1 MWQPW
6 WGNSLRHNQFWEIAV
21 MVEDVIKELKEN
33 QAKAIDAFKR
43 ELGRVR
49 TGRANLAVLEPVR
62 VDYYGT
68 KSPLNQVA
76 SLSIPDARL
85 IVIKPWDKST
95 LPEIE
100 KAINLAE
107 IGLTPQNDGEVIRLP
122 IPTLTE
128 ERRKDLVKQ
137 TRKMAETAKVS
148 LRNHRRDSND
158 FIKELEKSSEI
169 SEDDKK
175 RGLDRTQKETD
186 AAVSKVDEILSD
198 KEKEIM
204 EV

>member
-1 MWQPW
+1 
-6 WGNSLRHNQFWEIAV
+6 

-49 TGRANLAVLEPVR
+49 TGRANLAVLDPVR
-62 VDYYGT
+62 VEYYGT

-100 KAINLAE
+100 KAINIAE
-107 IGLTPQNDGEVIRLP
+107 IGLTPQSDGEVIRLP

-128 ERRKDLVKQ
+128 ERRRDLVKQ
-137 TRKMAETAKVS
+137 THKMAENAKVS

-158 FIKELEKSSEI
+158 FLKELEKSSEI

-175 RGLDRTQKETD
+175 RGLDRIQKETD
-186 AAVSKVDEILSD
+186 AAVSQIDQILSE